1 LATTFGD
8 KDHCHV
14 DPENGPGH
22 PNHASYAFFLDLTRE
37 RGAAMGLTPSA
48 KDEVL
53 AAGLTAVAF
62 DRGIVNG
69 VGFAR
74 FSADGTQVAM
84 SDTKDPSAE
93 WARTGVGKV
102 GELFQ
107 QPIED
112 SSRVVA
118 DVNRTLAQQQTLAQ
132 NQTVTESQESPT
144 IRGPSMA

>member
-1 LATTFGD
+1 MN
-8 KDHCHV
+8 
-14 DPENGPGH
+14 DPGN

-102 GELFQ
+102 SELLQ

-112 SSRVVA
+112 SSRMVA
-118 DVNRTLAQQQTLAQ
+118 DVNRTLERQQTLAQ
-132 NQTVTESQESPT
+132 SQSRTESQENPT
-144 IRGPSMA
+144 IRGPSMG